1 MECSCGMNPSIWRI
15 MIGGSPVG
23 IAGLEE
29 VFQGWQAGGN
39 KAQDLTKDKIIQ
51 AIRKHNYIIPRMEDE
66 YADAIKA
73 RYAAYSE
80 QSPQR

>member
-1 MECSCGMNPSIWRI
+1 MKCSCGMNPSGWRI
-15 MIGGSPVG
+15 IVGGSPVG

-29 VFQGWQAGGN
+29 VFHGWLAVGK
-39 KAQDLTKDKIIQ
+39 KAQDLTNGQIIQ
-51 AIRKHNYIIPRMEDE
+51 AIRKHNYILPRMEDE